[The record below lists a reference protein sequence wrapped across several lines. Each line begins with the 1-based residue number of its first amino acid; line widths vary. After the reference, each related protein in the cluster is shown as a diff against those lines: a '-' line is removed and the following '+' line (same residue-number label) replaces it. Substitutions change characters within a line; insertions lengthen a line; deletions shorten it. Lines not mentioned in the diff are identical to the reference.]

1 MSAAHLELS
10 GAIDILWQLKD
21 PRGSDEVHLDIHDES
36 KQFMSDFFD
45 RVRACKDSMLPIRES
60 INTIK
65 QLHAKIITEVSQTKS
80 KEYSKKLDALLSAT
94 SRKARDVKDQLK
106 ALEVENA
113 VYEEKFGRNSAEFKI
128 HLNMHGTVT
137 KKFIELMHEYET
149 TQGKYKSL
157 LKERVARQVKV
168 ANPNATEEE
177 VAEAVENG
185 GANVFVDQVLSKADQ
200 VAMNAYADVQSKHQD
215 LMRLEASIK
224 EVHQLFQDMAL
235 MVEAQ
240 GELLDNIEE
249 MVSKSTEYTESGVK
263 ELVKAKDL
271 QKSARKKMCCIVI
284 CVGIL
289 MMIALSYASMLVP
302 GMRRRLP
309 GLTMSSRAVDI
320 LPEQRQRVRGR
331 ARDVS

>member
-1 MSAAHLELS
+1 MPARPCAAAVMAATRDVARAGLLEHDSVAQEARSGALTVPAAHLELS

-21 PRGSDEVHLDIHDES
+21 PRGSDEVHLDIHEES
-36 KQFMSDFFD
+36 KRFMSDFFD

-80 KEYSKKLDALLSAT
+80 KEYSKKLDALLSET

-168 ANPNATEEE
+168 ANPNATEQE

-224 EVHQLFQDMAL
+224 EVHQVEIVCPPVSCSQEPRCVAVTVTDSVNGRLLTLFQLFQDMAL

-249 MVSKSTEYTESGVK
+249 MVS
-263 ELVKAKDL
+263 
-271 QKSARKKMCCIVI
+271 RC
-284 CVGIL
+284 
-289 MMIALSYASMLVP
+289 P
-302 GMRRRLP
+302 RLP
-309 GLTMSSRAVDI
+309 
-320 LPEQRQRVRGR
+320 
-331 ARDVS
+331 

>member
-1 MSAAHLELS
+1 MGQPCAWIRSSTVPAAHLELS

-21 PRGSDEVHLDIHDES
+21 PRGSDEVHLDIHEES
-36 KQFMSDFFD
+36 KRFMSDFFD

-80 KEYSKKLDALLSAT
+80 KEYSKKLDALLSET

-168 ANPNATEEE
+168 ANPNATEQE

-200 VAMNAYADVQSKHQD
+200 VASKHERKRSFVISSEAMGAVHRVVVRGFEGMTRLAESIAGCEEAAHELMSSERVDAD
-215 LMRLEASIK
+215 LALE
-224 EVHQLFQDMAL
+224 HQLLHVA
-235 MVEAQ
+235 
-240 GELLDNIEE
+240 
-249 MVSKSTEYTESGVK
+249 
-263 ELVKAKDL
+263 
-271 QKSARKKMCCIVI
+271 
-284 CVGIL
+284 
-289 MMIALSYASMLVP
+289 
-302 GMRRRLP
+302 
-309 GLTMSSRAVDI
+309 
-320 LPEQRQRVRGR
+320 
-331 ARDVS
+331 